1 MGIVTYPHQRVV
13 NVRREP
19 INADFLGI
27 KNENW
32 QYAARDLK
40 PFGCMLYLYLAS
52 NRNNYKLALSP
63 AAVRQAIGMAQSTY
77 RDQFNVL
84 LEKGYLVQTGGNT
97 FDFYEK
103 PRAAAR
109 ENEETRAAFDYNTS
123 AADLNKNEQAA
134 NIIDLEN
141 IEINNTFQTTTETNS
156 GESIP
161 AEYIPRDDELY
172 TELFGADEPSDF
184 DFSKIKKG
192 EFVFWY
198 TERERVSPASFC
210 CLLLV
215 TPAAAKAFYKPF
227 NARSRHI
234 IQITAAA
241 VNGS

>member
-13 NVRREP
+13 NIHREP
-19 INADFLGI
+19 INSDFLGI

-103 PRAAAR
+103 PRAVVK
-109 ENEETRAAFDYNTS
+109 ENNETRPANDEDNT
-123 AADLNKNEQAA
+123 AVDLNAILQAA
-134 NIIDLEN
+134 NDIDLEN
-141 IEINNTFQTTTETNS
+141 IEINNNTYSTTTKTNS

-161 AEYIPRDDELY
+161 AEYIPLEETEWYDDEIDEEY
-172 TELFGADEPSDF
+172 NTRMKELIKNTPHGDF
-184 DFSKIKKG
+184 
-192 EFVFWY
+192 EF
-198 TERERVSPASFC
+198 
-210 CLLLV
+210 
-215 TPAAAKAFYKPF
+215 
-227 NARSRHI
+227 
-234 IQITAAA
+234 
-241 VNGS
+241 

>member
-40 PFGCMLYLYLAS
+40 PYGCMLYLYLAS
-52 NRNNYKLALSP
+52 NRNNYRLALSP

-77 RDQFNVL
+77 RDQFNIL

-97 FDFYEK
+97 FDFFEK
-103 PRAAAR
+103 PRAAVK
-109 ENEETRAAFDYNTS
+109 ENKETRPANDEDNS
-123 AADLNKNEQAA
+123 AVDLNAILQAA
-134 NIIDLEN
+134 NDIDLEN
-141 IEINNTFQTTTETNS
+141 IEINNNTYSTTTETNS

-192 EFVFWY
+192 DFVF
-198 TERERVSPASFC
+198 
-210 CLLLV
+210 
-215 TPAAAKAFYKPF
+215 
-227 NARSRHI
+227 
-234 IQITAAA
+234 
-241 VNGS
+241 